1 MMITMAMALIG
12 ANALDTQDRCAGA
25 VEAVQAA
32 YVDGIWRNRDAEAVA
47 NGFHENFVMQAV
59 RDGAVA
65 SISIDDWV
73 GGRMDGTPNEDTVE
87 ADLELLDCSG
97 DMAMVRGELS
107 VNGTPTFIDVLG
119 LYRLDGDWKIVTK
132 QFVRP

>member
-1 MMITMAMALIG
+1 MMMSIALALMG
-12 ANALDTQDRCAGA
+12 AEALEEQGQCAGA
-25 VEAVQAA
+25 VDAVQAA

-47 NGFHENFVMQAV
+47 NGFHDNFVMQAV
-59 RDGAVA
+59 RDGGVS

-87 ADLELLDCSG
+87 ADLKLLDCSG
-97 DMAMVRGELS
+97 DMAIVRGELS
-107 VNGTPTFIDVLG
+107 VNGKPTFIDVLG
-119 LYRLDGDWKIVTK
+119 LYRLDDEWKIVTK